1 MIFALQKL
9 VKPSKEPD
17 MVVIFCH
24 PAQARYKIIEYVYIC
39 AYMLTDCDIMR
50 SMTSWEVSE
59 QANEKGFPETAAA
72 SSTSP
77 AMSSGIG
84 SPPPHLAPLARVLE
98 SIWAGE
104 TALETSRAETL
115 QERERNSMGSNGVS
129 GGLNTA
135 CCIGSMGFRNV
146 PGEREG
152 GSLDYWGEERV
163 VVIYR
168 ERERVWSERQNG
180 QSESVVL

>member
-1 MIFALQKL
+1 MVFALQKL
-9 VKPSKEPD
+9 VKPPKEPD
-17 MVVIFCH
+17 MVIFSH
-24 PAQARYKIIEYVYIC
+24 PAQARYKIIKYVYIC

-84 SPPPHLAPLARVLE
+84 SPPLPPLIPPPPLALLARVLE

-115 QERERNSMGSNGVS
+115 HERERNSMGSNGVS
-129 GGLNTA
+129 GGLNAA

-146 PGEREG
+146 PGERER
-152 GSLDYWGEERV
+152 GSLDLLRGGKGRCD
-163 VVIYR
+163 
-168 ERERVWSERQNG
+168 
-180 QSESVVL
+180 L